1 MRAGPEITSRRCMW
15 DIRYQYL
22 GNGCAY
28 STKYSQAVTN
38 TNWDPLFRIGDGVYE
53 VSVETRAGD
62 NVWTLVRRGLSG
74 IDVLGQA
81 EAEMKTKHNIKP
93 AKQETKS
100 F

>member
-1 MRAGPEITSRRCMW
+1 M
-15 DIRYQYL
+15 
-22 GNGCAY
+22 
-28 STKYSQAVTN
+28 
-38 TNWDPLFRIGDGVYE
+38 
-53 VSVETRAGD
+53 SVESRAGD

-81 EAEMKTKHNIKP
+81 EAEMKSKHNIKP